1 MKMNLAELNEL
12 RTMLYTLRGA
22 MCEESEPVQQMVKES
37 EEKTREFIARLE
49 VDYPDKKGLVGGM
62 IAALDY
68 LVKNGL

>member
-1 MKMNLAELNEL
+1 MNLAELNEL

-22 MCEESEPVQQMVKES
+22 MCEESEPVQVMVKES
-37 EEKTREFIARLE
+37 EEKTREFIVRLE
-49 VDYPDKKGLVGGM
+49 ADWPDKKGLVGGM

>member
-1 MKMNLAELNEL
+1 MNLAELNEL
-12 RTMLYTLRGA
+12 RTVLYTLRGA
-22 MCEESEPVQQMVKES
+22 MCEESEPAQQMVKES

-49 VDYPDKKGLVGGM
+49 ADYPDKKGLMGGM

>member
-1 MKMNLAELNEL
+1 MNLAEQSEL
-12 RTMLYTLRGA
+12 KTMLRMLRGA
-22 MCEESEPVQQMVKES
+22 MCEESEPVQQIVKES

-49 VDYPDKKGLVGGM
+49 ADYPDKKGIVGGM

>member
-1 MKMNLAELNEL
+1 MSLVKTDDLQAVLFM
-12 RTMLYTLRGA
+12 LRG
-22 MCEESEPVQQMVKES
+22 MISEESEPVQVMMKES

-49 VDYPDKKGLVGGM
+49 ADYPDKKGLMGGM

>member
-1 MKMNLAELNEL
+1 MNLAELNEL

-22 MCEESEPVQQMVKES
+22 MCEESELVQQMVKES

-49 VDYPDKKGLVGGM
+49 ADYPDKKGLMGGM
-62 IAALDY
+62 IAVLDY

>member
-1 MKMNLAELNEL
+1 MNLAELNEL

-22 MCEESEPVQQMVKES
+22 MCEESEPAQQMVKES

-49 VDYPDKKGLVGGM
+49 ADYPDKKGLMGGM
-62 IAALDY
+62 IAVLGY

>member
-1 MKMNLAELNEL
+1 MNLAELNEL

-22 MCEESEPVQQMVKES
+22 MCEESEPAQQMVKES

-49 VDYPDKKGLVGGM
+49 ADYPDKRGLMGGM

>member
-1 MKMNLAELNEL
+1 MNLAELSEL

-37 EEKTREFIARLE
+37 EEKTRAFIARLE
-49 VDYPDKKGLVGGM
+49 VDYPDKKGLAGGM
-62 IAALDY
+62 IAVLDY